1 MKGEYITVILTWLE
15 KKINELKQLLLC
27 HFYVTFYYPLA
38 YFDSYVIKTGT
49 CGEDHLTPKHTG
61 VFINTFGE
69 CWAFVKFESNL
80 LMPLKKL
87 KLF

>member
-38 YFDSYVIKTGT
+38 YFDSGLIVTRFDQI
-49 CGEDHLTPKHTG
+49 E
-61 VFINTFGE
+61 
-69 CWAFVKFESNL
+69 
-80 LMPLKKL
+80 KKL
-87 KLF
+87 FFCSDIKGR